1 MGRDVVKM
9 LFGCHAQSHGKT
21 WVAMVFDVCIVG
33 VPWFAWRA
41 PRLVCC
47 GIVQLLLMGGV
58 FCLVLNV
65 VLLCVPYVRWLLF
78 FTIFGHHWLWFG
90 HKCEVCIG
98 HL

>member
-1 MGRDVVKM
+1 MGRDMIKM
-9 LFGCHAQSHGKT
+9 IFGYHAQSNGKT

-47 GIVQLLLMGGV
+47 GIVQLFLMGGV
-58 FCLVLNV
+58 FCSVLNV
-65 VLLCVPYVRWLLF
+65 VLLGVHYVWWLLF

-90 HKCEVCIG
+90 HKCEVCVG